1 MESFWINIY
10 SKVVFMD
17 DIRKVCSL
25 NVLDGAKISVQA
37 IRCWVIF
44 YATALKTLKRDFG
57 DKFLISYLR
66 IKNLFCQPQT
76 KDNDRKSL
84 RQFHHQIQTLNA
96 CHISIRYKRTI
107 F

>member
-1 MESFWINIY
+1 
-10 SKVVFMD
+10 MD

-25 NVLDGAKISVQA
+25 NVLDGGAKISVQA
-37 IRCWVIF
+37 IGCRVIF
-44 YATALKTLKRDFG
+44 YATALKTLKRDFE

-66 IKNLFCQPQT
+66 IKNLFCQSQT